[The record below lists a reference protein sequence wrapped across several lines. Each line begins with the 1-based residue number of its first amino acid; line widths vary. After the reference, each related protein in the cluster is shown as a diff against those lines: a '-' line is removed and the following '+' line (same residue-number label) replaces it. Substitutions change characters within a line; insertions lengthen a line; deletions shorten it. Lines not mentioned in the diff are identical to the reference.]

1 MEERIVIDKGA
12 IAWKSA
18 FLAVTTIA
26 LIPILLYQHKLA
38 ASVYVIFLAVVHLGG
53 LVVFA
58 WGVKKEHFQRG
69 LWIRV
74 AGLVILTGLLYL
86 ASKGLQATDTIFWLS
101 LGAIWLLH
109 TLGLFL
115 LHARK
120 EPLNCPFV

>member
-1 MEERIVIDKGA
+1 MEERIVIDKAA

-18 FLAVTTIA
+18 FLAVTTVA

-38 ASVYVIFLAVVHLGG
+38 ASIYVIFLAVVHAVG
-53 LVVFA
+53 LFVFL

-74 AGLVILTGLLYL
+74 SGLVILMGLLYL
-86 ASKGLQATDTIFWLS
+86 ASKGLQATDTIFWFS

-120 EPLNCPFV
+120 EPLDCPFV

>member
-1 MEERIVIDKGA
+1 MEERIVVDTRA
-12 IAWKSA
+12 VVWKSA

-38 ASVYVIFLAVVHLGG
+38 AGIYVGFLAVVHLGG
-53 LVVFA
+53 LVVFL
-58 WGVKKEHFQRG
+58 WGVKKEQFQRG

-74 AGLVILTGLLYL
+74 SGLVILTGLLYL
-86 ASKGLQATDTIFWLS
+86 ASKGLQATDAIFWLS